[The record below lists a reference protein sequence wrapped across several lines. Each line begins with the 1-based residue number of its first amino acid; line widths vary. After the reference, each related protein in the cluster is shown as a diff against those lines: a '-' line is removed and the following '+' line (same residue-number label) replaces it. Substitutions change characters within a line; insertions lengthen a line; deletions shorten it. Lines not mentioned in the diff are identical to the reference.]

1 MAATLLPKL
10 LRSKLFTRGGE
21 FLLST
26 LVLLL
31 TLCIYDANAQQSRD
45 GNVTVKGIVKDSEGN
60 PLIGATVATPDGSK
74 GVTTDA
80 NGAFQIALTPEQK
93 ILEFSYLGYSTQQI
107 AIGNRTSLDIELVP
121 DESLAIN
128 EIVVIGYGAVKKTD
142 LTGSV
147 TNVKMSDIKDSP
159 TTSVDQALQGRIAG
173 VDIMST
179 SGDPSATTSIRIRG
193 TRSITASNEPL
204 IVVDGVIDAVS
215 DLNDINSAD
224 IESISVLKDASSTA
238 IYGSRGSNGVVIVTT
253 KKGSGTTSRP
263 TITAKAD
270 VGVST
275 LARTL
280 DLMNASEFVRYLNDR
295 SYFGSNF
302 DGSRPIVRDPS
313 EWGEGTD
320 WIDAITRTTIYQN
333 YNISASGRSKNT
345 NYYASLGYN
354 ETPGIIMDSGF
365 RRITGRFNINHK
377 FAKWLEVGFKGSYT
391 FKRIDANKATIGGT
405 NIWGGAIYL
414 SPTIGIYDDT
424 NPIYENNYKFNTPR
438 ACIDYNEDYREQ
450 MTANDVLIFTLSPV
464 KGLKIKSQNSYMVY
478 QRHDYK
484 YWPSYLP
491 KKTEGEGADA
501 YRYEGDARRLTS
513 ENTATYSHKFR
524 SGHYFDAMVGFTAS
538 HEIINRFSLK
548 AVGLVTDDLKWNN
561 MNGITSKEN
570 YTASTEATKLVR
582 ESILARVNYNYK
594 SRYYLT
600 FTARADAASNF
611 AANHKWGFFPSG
623 AVKWN
628 ISNERFMKSVR
639 WIDELAI
646 RLSAGRTGNDAI
658 STYRSLEAYGSS
670 TGGYLFDGSQPA
682 AFYPSR
688 VENPYLTWEKTT
700 LYNAAL
706 DFSAFDNRLNITLE
720 GYYSRTTDLLLT
732 LQTAHVTG
740 YTSRYTNI
748 GQTSNRG
755 VEITIESRNIVKP
768 KFQWSTSFTLSHNK
782 QMVDDIG
789 QEDYVSALQSG
800 GNTNYMM
807 YGYKAG
813 YPLNSLW
820 GFKYAGVWKTA
831 EEYER
836 NNITHSY
843 VSSTTNTNAS
853 SMRGYPKY
861 VDTNN
866 DGILS
871 EEDLVY
877 MGNSDPVLYGGMQ
890 NTFHIGHLKV
900 GIYFSYS
907 LGGKI
912 YNYSELAMAGGYA
925 TNQYRYMLDSWHPV
939 RNPDSDLPR
948 AGTDDILVPS
958 DLQIHD
964 ASYLR
969 LKSVNI
975 SYTFDLR
982 KKTKV
987 LRDITLSL
995 SGENLWLWT
1004 EYNGFDPDV
1013 STESSGSTL
1022 RRVDLGAYPRS
1033 RMFVFSLQ
1041 LRY

>member
-1 MAATLLPKL
+1 MLI
-10 LRSKLFTRGGE
+10 
-21 FLLST
+21 
-26 LVLLL
+26 LLL
-31 TLCIYDANAQQSRD
+31 TLSPLSVFSQTAQK
-45 GNVTVKGIVKDSEGN
+45 NVTVKGFVKDAEGN
-60 PLIGATVATPDGSK
+60 PLIGATVSTPDGK
-74 GVTTDA
+74 RGTTTDA
-80 NGAFQIALTPEQK
+80 QGAFQISVEAEK
-93 ILEFSYLGYSTQQI
+93 GILEFSYLGYLTQQVV
-107 AIGNRTSLDIELVP
+107 IGKRTVLDIELAP
-121 DESLAIN
+121 DPALAIN
-128 EIVVIGYGAVKKTD
+128 EVVVIGYGQVKKTD

-147 TNVKMSDIKDSP
+147 ANVKMSDIKDSP
-159 TTSVDQALQGRIAG
+159 VTSVDQALQGRIAG

-215 DLNDINSAD
+215 DLSDINSAD
-224 IESISVLKDASSTA
+224 IESVSVLKDASSTA

-263 TITAKAD
+263 TVTAKAD
-270 VGVST
+270 IGVSSI
-275 LARTL
+275 ARKL
-280 DLMNASEFVRYLNDR
+280 DLMDAREFARYQNDR

-302 DGSRPIVRDPS
+302 NDSRPIVRDPN
-313 EWGEGTD
+313 EWGKGTD
-320 WIDAITRTTIYQN
+320 WLDAITRTTIYQN
-333 YNISASGRSKNT
+333 YNLSVSGRNKNT
-345 NYYASLGYN
+345 NYYAALGYN
-354 ETPGIIMDSGF
+354 DTPGIIRSSGF

-377 FAKWLEVGFKGSYT
+377 FAKWFEVGFKGSYT
-391 FKRIDANKATIGGT
+391 FRRNDANKAAIGGT

-414 SPTIGIYDDT
+414 SPMIGIYDDT
-424 NPIYENNYKFNTPR
+424 NPIYENGTKFNTPR
-438 ACIDYNEDYREQ
+438 VCTDMIDNFSEQ
-450 MTANDVLIFTLSPV
+450 MTNTDVLIFTFTPV
-464 KGLKIKSQNSYMVY
+464 KGLRIRSQNSYMVY
-478 QRHDYK
+478 QRHDYQF
-484 YWPSYLP
+484 WPSDLP
-491 KKTEGEGADA
+491 KKTEGEGSDA

-513 ENTATYSHKFR
+513 ENTITYSRKFR
-524 SGHYFDAMVGFTAS
+524 SGHYFDIMGGFTAS
-538 HEIINRFSLK
+538 SEIINRFSLK

-561 MNGITSKEN
+561 MNGIMSKDN
-570 YTASTEATKLVR
+570 YTASTQSSKVVR
-582 ESILARVNYNYK
+582 ESVLARANYNYK
-594 SRYYLT
+594 QRYYIT
-600 FTARADAASNF
+600 FTARADASSSF

-623 AVKWN
+623 AIKWN
-628 ISNERFMKSVR
+628 IRNERFMKSAR
-639 WIDELAI
+639 WLDELAI

-658 STYRSLEAYGSS
+658 AAYRSLEAYG
-670 TGGYLFDGSQPA
+670 TTTNGYLFDGSQSA

-688 VENPYLTWEKTT
+688 NENPNLTWEKTT
-700 LYNAAL
+700 LYNVAL
-706 DFSAFDNRLNITLE
+706 DFAAFDNRLSFTVE
-720 GYYSRTTDLLLT
+720 GYWSKTNDLLLT
-732 LQTAHVTG
+732 LQTPHVTG

-748 GQTSNRG
+748 GQTSNKG
-755 VEITIESRNIVKP
+755 IEVTIESRNIVKP
-768 KFQWSTSFTLSHNK
+768 KFQWTTSLTLSHNK

-789 QEDYVSALQSG
+789 QEEYVSALQSG

-807 YGYKAG
+807 YGYKSG

-831 EEYER
+831 EQYER
-836 NNITHSY
+836 NNVTHSY
-843 VSSTTNTNAS
+843 VSSSTNTNPS
-853 SMRGYPKY
+853 QMRGYPKY

-890 NTFHIGHLKV
+890 NTFHIGQLKIGV
-900 GIYFSYS
+900 YFSYS

-912 YNYSELAMAGGYA
+912 YNYSELAMGGGYA
-925 TNQYRYMLDSWHPV
+925 TNQYRYMLNAWHPV
-939 RNPDSDLPR
+939 RNPDSNLPR

-982 KKTKV
+982 KKTKA

-995 SGENLWLWT
+995 SGENLWLWSR
-1004 EYNGFDPDV
+1004 YNGFDPDV
-1013 STESSGSTL
+1013 STESGGSTL

-1033 RMFVFSLQ
+1033 RTFVFSLQ